1 MQTERLLEF
10 DSNCFKCSVS
20 HDLLKFCNRDVASIV
35 EQNERDCEVV
45 FLTSPFK
52 IKIFETF
59 LSLKPL
65 FNDHIGFGAVKMIV
79 FG

>member
-1 MQTERLLEF
+1 MRLF
-10 DSNCFKCSVS
+10 F
-20 HDLLKFCNRDVASIV
+20 FFF
-35 EQNERDCEVV
+35 VV